1 MYGFYGEKLHDNHFW
16 EIRGE
21 RESKILK
28 STCCISS
35 NYNSDILFD
44 ILFDI
49 YFEKKIQD
57 YNVVILVTVMGK
69 ISTCYDR

>member
-35 NYNSDILFD
+35 NYNSDILFGGLFLGTFD
-44 ILFDI
+44 NGKKRNKNRISWIL
-49 YFEKKIQD
+49 
-57 YNVVILVTVMGK
+57 
-69 ISTCYDR
+69 